1 MDQLLSAGA
10 AMGGLYLLLLFGAC
24 LGGVAGFRL
33 YALRRR
39 EERERAL
46 REEWERELESAESAA
61 PPPPPNS
68 APKNVYYIVEKKRTR
83 PRAEY
88 AEPREIKF

>member
-46 REEWERELESAESAA
+46 REEWERERESAESAA

-68 APKNVYYIVEKKRTR
+68 APKTCTTSWKRSG
-83 PRAEY
+83 RAP
-88 AEPREIKF
+88 ARNTPSRGR